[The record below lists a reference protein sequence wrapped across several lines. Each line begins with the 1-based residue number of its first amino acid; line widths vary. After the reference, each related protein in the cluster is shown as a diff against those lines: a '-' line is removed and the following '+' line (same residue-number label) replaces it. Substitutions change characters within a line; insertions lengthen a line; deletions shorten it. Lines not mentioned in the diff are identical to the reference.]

1 MPLPD
6 RAKGKGNGAL
16 KGLMG
21 GKRERKEKTLPPSD
35 ERVQKNFWM
44 PKSLEKRMRLYML
57 ENDIKREAEV
67 MRDALDAKLAE
78 EGF

>member
-21 GKRERKEKTLPPSD
+21 GRVDRKKKADEPSD

-67 MRDALDAKLAE
+67 MRDAIDAKLTE